1 MARELTSIEGS
12 RIFMIYHPNLAYL
25 ARDYGLKEIA
35 VENEGKEPSP
45 SYLRELTDMA
55 RRERIK
61 IILIQ
66 KEYDPR
72 NVRALAD
79 ETGGRV
85 ELIDPLSGD
94 WYSSTSEI
102 IRLLKTGF
110 EEALK

>member
-1 MARELTSIEGS
+1 
-12 RIFMIYHPNLAYL
+12 
-25 ARDYGLKEIA
+25 
-35 VENEGKEPSP
+35 
-45 SYLRELTDMA
+45 MA
-55 RRERIK
+55 RREKIK
-61 IILIQ
+61 MILIQ
-66 KEYDPR
+66 REYDPR

-94 WYSSTSEI
+94 WYSYTSEI